1 MLKAI
6 DSFKASISLEVKS
19 VIKKQVEWMQLEK
32 NDPEFFSEINQG
44 ITLWEKP
51 INESG
56 F

>member
-1 MLKAI
+1 
-6 DSFKASISLEVKS
+6 

-32 NDPEFFSEINQG
+32 SDPEFFGEVNRG
-44 ITLWEKP
+44 IILWEKP